1 MDRLGVSKH
10 RVMSLVK
17 RGRLSPPQFLSR
29 PGDHVSLLVFDAHE
43 VMALRSKIVPIVT
56 RPYVK
61 KYRGTPLVNW
71 SKVFRALR
79 DGMTFEEIVIAF
91 NLSPGDVRR
100 IKREYDSG
108 FVPPA
113 PAPEMPVSLSPM
125 MRARIHHEESKLRI
139 EEARLQVRERS
150 VIAQERALTL
160 QRERMDLG
168 RQRLSSRE
176 RIEAEKAHTRR
187 FVATM
192 EATGIVKK
200 QDGVEG

>member
-1 MDRLGVSKH
+1 MTITSHPDNPIAPDQALSKVGEGEQIPTLQWTMDRLGVSKH

-79 DGMTFEEIVIAF
+79 DGMSFEEIVIAF

-108 FVPPA
+108 FA
-113 PAPEMPVSLSPM
+113 AGAG
-125 MRARIHHEESKLRI
+125 ARN
-139 EEARLQVRERS
+139 AR
-150 VIAQERALTL
+150 
-160 QRERMDLG
+160 DP
-168 RQRLSSRE
+168 
-176 RIEAEKAHTRR
+176 RR
-187 FVATM
+187 
-192 EATGIVKK
+192 
-200 QDGVEG
+200 

>member
-1 MDRLGVSKH
+1 
-10 RVMSLVK
+10 
-17 RGRLSPPQFLSR
+17 
-29 PGDHVSLLVFDAHE
+29 
-43 VMALRSKIVPIVT
+43 
-56 RPYVK
+56 
-61 KYRGTPLVNW
+61 
-71 SKVFRALR
+71 
-79 DGMTFEEIVIAF
+79 
-91 NLSPGDVRR
+91 
-100 IKREYDSG
+100 
-108 FVPPA
+108 
-113 PAPEMPVSLSPM
+113 M

-150 VIAQERALTL
+150 VMAQERALTL

-200 QDGVEG
+200 QDGVEE